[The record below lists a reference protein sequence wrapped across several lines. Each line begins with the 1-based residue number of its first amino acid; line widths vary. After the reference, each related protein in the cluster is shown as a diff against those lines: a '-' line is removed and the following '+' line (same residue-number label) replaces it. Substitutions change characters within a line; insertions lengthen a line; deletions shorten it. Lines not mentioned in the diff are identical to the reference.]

1 MSLLDIEGLGV
12 AFEDE
17 DGHPLP
23 AVQNV
28 SFSLE
33 KGAVTCL
40 VGESGC
46 GKSLTARAILGILP
60 RGATAAG
67 SVRFEDRELIGLPEK
82 NMSHLRGR
90 SMAMIFQEPMTA
102 LNPVLTVG
110 EQAAEPLRL
119 HLSRRALHRL
129 SARALGRHAPARH
142 DSHGPHLPAV
152 TPARR

>member
-46 GKSLTARAILGILP
+46 GKSLTPGPYSEFCHGAP
-60 RGATAAG
+60 R
-67 SVRFEDRELIGLPEK
+67 
-82 NMSHLRGR
+82 LRD
-90 SMAMIFQEPMTA
+90 PCA
-102 LNPVLTVG
+102 LRTVNSSG
-110 EQAAEPLRL
+110 FLKKP
-119 HLSRRALHRL
+119 
-129 SARALGRHAPARH
+129 
-142 DSHGPHLPAV
+142 
-152 TPARR
+152 